1 MPELPEVEVVRRGLA
16 AHVLGSRVDRAVVL
30 HPRAVRRQPGGAAEF
45 EALLRGRT
53 LTGTGRRG
61 KFLWLTTDDED
72 LALAAHLGMSGQF
85 RVDADQDPRP
95 VDVEVPAG
103 PDAVPDPHG
112 HARARFDL
120 GGCTLW
126 FVDQR
131 TFGWVCAAPMV
142 IDARGITVP
151 DLVRGIAPDPAGPDF
166 DSRAVARQ
174 MRGHRVEIKR
184 LLLDQAQV
192 SGIGNIYADEALWR
206 AGVHPRR
213 RADRL
218 PVATIERVLD
228 EAAAVMAASLAEG
241 GTSFDRLYVNVNG
254 RSGYFG
260 RGLMVYG
267 RAGQPCSRCGSPVVR
282 ERFMNRSSHFCP
294 TCQRP
299 PRGPH

>member
-16 AHVLGSRVDRAVVL
+16 AHVLGQRIEQVVVL
-30 HPRAVRRQPGGAAEF
+30 HPRAVRRQAGGAAEF
-45 EALLRGRT
+45 AALLRGRT

-85 RVDADQDPRP
+85 RVDAAQDRP
-95 VDVEVPAG
+95 CLDGVPPIG
-103 PDAVPDPHG
+103 PDSAFDAHK

-120 GGCTLW
+120 GGRRLW

-131 TFGWVCAAPMV
+131 TFGWVCATPLV
-142 IDARGITVP
+142 PDARGIQVP
-151 DLVRGIAPDPAGPDF
+151 EPVRGIAPDPAGSDF
-166 DSRAVARQ
+166 DRREVARR

-184 LLLDQAQV
+184 LLLDQTQV

-218 PVATIERVLD
+218 SVSMIERILA

-241 GTSFDRLYVNVNG
+241 GTSFDSLYVNVNG

-260 RGLMVYG
+260 RGLVVYG
-267 RAGQPCSRCGSPVVR
+267 RAGLPCPRCGSPVAR

-294 TCQRP
+294 RCQRP